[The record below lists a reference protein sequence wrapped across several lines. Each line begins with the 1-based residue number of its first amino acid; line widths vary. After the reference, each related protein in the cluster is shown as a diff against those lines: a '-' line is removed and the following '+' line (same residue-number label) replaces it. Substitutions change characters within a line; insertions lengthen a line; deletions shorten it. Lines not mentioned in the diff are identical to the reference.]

1 MGQCTSSDGDPQP
14 ASRAVLKAKIREFP
28 NIDFYKGD
36 YPINLHPSVSF
47 HQKHWMNNP
56 QNHQLTK
63 FYSDLESDKQY
74 MQWLYP
80 NFFQSFLNMN
90 SYRLTP
96 QERNKFLQDP
106 EIMKVY
112 KQNVG
117 MFLRFLGIIRNERQQ
132 LEIIDETQFDQC
144 LFTYTHN
151 LNRIQRF
158 ISSMSVLG
166 MREEALEFLHLL
178 QNKLSKKHKVYISKF
193 SGFEPLLEEGALD
206 STQLS
211 DPNNKKSFAEY
222 KSNYVQEDLHEEP
235 WVTVV
240 ILTKEAIEISQQENS
255 INEKEIV

>member
-14 ASRAVLKAKIREFP
+14 TSRLLKAKIREFP

-36 YPINLHPSVSF
+36 YPISLHPSISF
-47 HQKHWMNNP
+47 HQKHWNSHH
-56 QNHQLTK
+56 QQHQLTK

-90 SYRLTP
+90 SFRLTP
-96 QERNKFLQDP
+96 QERNMFLSEP
-106 EIMKVY
+106 EIMKLY

-132 LEIIDETQFDQC
+132 LEIIDNIQLDQC

-158 ISSMSVLG
+158 ISSMSILG

-178 QNKLSKKHKVYISKF
+178 QNKLNKKHKVYLSKF
-193 SGFEPLLEEGALD
+193 VGYEQLLEEGNLD

-211 DPNNKKSFAEY
+211 DPNNKKSFGEY
-222 KSNYVQEDLHEEP
+222 KNNYVQEDLCEKP
-235 WVTVV
+235 WVSII
-240 ILTKEAIEISQQENS
+240 ILTKEFIEIPLSENS
-255 INEKEIV
+255 INVKVAV